1 MHDRIRT
8 LDLTITR
15 RVLSCCATT
24 AARITSKTHL
34 QVEDPVGVLDDGAG
48 IASEEELD
56 VDAL

>member
-1 MHDRIRT
+1 M
-8 LDLTITR
+8 ITR

-48 IASEEELD
+48 IAGEEELD